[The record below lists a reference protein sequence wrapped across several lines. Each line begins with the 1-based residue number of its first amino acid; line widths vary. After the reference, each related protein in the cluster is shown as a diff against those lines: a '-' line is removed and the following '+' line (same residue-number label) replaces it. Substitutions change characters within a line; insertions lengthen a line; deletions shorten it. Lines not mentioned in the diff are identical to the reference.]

1 MGHADR
7 SRRYHAIRLDAQS
20 RRVRFP
26 LARRR
31 DSHPNTNRK
40 SDRNCHGNANSYSA
54 GNSNANSNSYGYNY
68 SHGYS
73 YPYGNTNIDSQAYAY
88 TEACA
93 NSEAA
98 PDAGAQAVILQVI
111 GN

>member
-7 SRRYHAIRLDAQS
+7 SRRYHAFRLDAQS

-26 LARRR
+26 LAWRRG
-31 DSHPNTNRK
+31 DSDT
-40 SDRNCHGNANSYSA
+40 NANCNSA